1 MDKGKEKEDPVQR
14 GNQKERSKN
23 YRPRCQVWVDVELTG
38 TDPITTNGGKCIKW
52 YWYLDENQN
61 LTVNEIGERVRSLG
75 YPEVSRIGYYE
86 PSGDWHTITLVK
98 NYEDVRRL
106 LIEGNDFGYVQMFI
120 ECERLTVEF
129 EHFDTDESV
138 RDAIMSNEAEKEAE
152 NAASEMEIDNKG
164 EESDSIYVCDSEAN
178 TDDVSVSD
186 GGSDF
191 DEEYAMPRKKR
202 KNL

>member
-106 LIEGNDFGYVQMFI
+106 LIE
-120 ECERLTVEF
+120 
-129 EHFDTDESV
+129 DESV